1 MAREPSAVPRSA
13 GHYVDV
19 LVPGV
24 NNVAGRWTVLRSPE
38 FREWYRTALADGER
52 DAIVA
57 TVLRLQEDGPALR
70 RPLSG
75 ITQAYGTRT
84 HPMTDQFDDFQVEID
99 AALADPVRR
108 ARVEEFGR
116 QIDLILALSAI
127 REAVGLTQEEF
138 ASSALMSQENVSR
151 IERATDVKLSTI
163 RRLTRTVGA
172 QLELTAVMPD
182 GTRVPLLKPARPAE
196 TA

>member
-1 MAREPSAVPRSA
+1 
-13 GHYVDV
+13 
-19 LVPGV
+19 
-24 NNVAGRWTVLRSPE
+24 
-38 FREWYRTALADGER
+38 
-52 DAIVA
+52 
-57 TVLRLQEDGPALR
+57 
-70 RPLSG
+70 
-75 ITQAYGTRT
+75 
-84 HPMTDQFDDFQVEID
+84 MTDQFDDFQVEID

-182 GTRVPLLKPARPAE
+182 GTRVPLLRPAKPAKLA
-196 TA
+196 